1 MQSGK
6 LVGAMKLFLQSVH
19 RHIKKESL
27 WVLSNL
33 TVGPTEHIDA
43 LVQAGILPLVMDLM
57 SSTYDIK
64 KEVCQKVSLCKSSE
78 LTKVIMKQSK
88 FVKWFLEIDTIK
100 KEDIF
105 VTSLSLHVHK
115 DWSI

>member
-6 LVGAMKLFLQSVH
+6 LVGAMKFFLQSVH

-78 LTKVIMKQSK
+78 LSFCQSDH
-88 FVKWFLEIDTIK
+88 EAI
-100 KEDIF
+100 
-105 VTSLSLHVHK
+105 
-115 DWSI
+115 